1 MLRKT
6 HIVNKKMS
14 EIIPNI
20 WEATINVNK
29 IFGYLKGRDSH
40 VLFQKSNYML
50 LMIDIPRT

>member
-20 WEATINVNK
+20 QEATINVNK

-40 VLFQKSNYML
+40 V
-50 LMIDIPRT
+50 